1 MMNSLVRRLE
11 GGDLRSD
18 GDGDAVART
27 VLQRPRL
34 FQQLYDGLHES
45 SDVVRGRSA
54 HALEL
59 VARSRPDLLLPHLPE
74 LLHLAERDH
83 VAMVR
88 WHIAMILGHLAVKQL
103 DASLVAQVLLRLLGD
118 PSAFVRSW
126 SITSLTILGR
136 LQAPRR
142 HVITRRI
149 AERLDDPSIA
159 VRRRAEFALEALRS
173 SASAVPKGWVKSAA
187 VESLLRRSLRAA

>member
-1 MMNSLVRRLE
+1 MNSLLRRLE

-18 GDGDAVART
+18 GDGDPVART

-34 FQQLYDGLHES
+34 FQRLYDGLHES

-59 VARSRPDLLLPHLPE
+59 VARARPDLLLPRLPE
-74 LLHLAERDH
+74 LLQLAERDR

-88 WHIAMILGHLAVKQL
+88 WHIAMILGHLAAEQL
-103 DASLVAQVLLRLLGD
+103 DASLVVRVLLRLLGD

-126 SITSLTILGR
+126 SITSLTIFGR
-136 LQAPRR
+136 LVAGRR
-142 HVITRRI
+142 GVITRRI
-149 AERLDDPSIA
+149 AERLQDPSIA

-173 SASAVPKGWVKSAA
+173 GESAVPRGWVKST
-187 VESLLRRSLRAA
+187 VVQSLLRQSVRAG